1 MRNAVL
7 GFGLV
12 VSLVIAVA
20 WLETPPAPAHAQAPY
35 AASPSGSLISHSTNT
50 ALGMQQVVLIDPQT
64 RVMGVYHVDGT
75 TGKISLKSVRNLH
88 WDLLLE
94 AHNST
99 NPSPSEIKAS
109 LGRP

>member
-1 MRNAVL
+1 MRSAVL
-7 GFGLV
+7 GLTLV
-12 VSLVIAVA
+12 VCLVSVFA
-20 WLETPPAPAHAQAPY
+20 WLDSPPTPAQAQTPY
-35 AASPSGSLISHSTNT
+35 AAMPSGSLISHSTNT
-50 ALGMQQVVLIDPQT
+50 VAGMQQVVLIDPQT

-75 TGKISLKSVRNLH
+75 TGKISLRSVRNLH

>member
-1 MRNAVL
+1 MRSAVL
-7 GFGLV
+7 GFTLV
-12 VSLVIAVA
+12 LSLIFVVA
-20 WLETPPAPAHAQAPY
+20 WLDSPPTPAQAQAPY
-35 AASPSGSLISHSTNT
+35 AAMPSGSLISHSTNT
-50 ALGMQQVVLIDPQT
+50 AAGMQQVVLIDPQT
-64 RVMGVYHVDGT
+64 RVMGVYHVDGL